1 MAHSLIIG
9 MTQSGKSTL
18 ARQMVAAYRRNGV
31 HSLVLDPLEDPAWR
45 NSGAKIL
52 TADGEYF
59 LSLMLKTRQCAI
71 FVDESGEAIGR
82 YSGEMKKLATRS
94 RHYGHNAHFIS
105 QRAVDIDKTIRD
117 QCTDLFCFRVSKKDA
132 ETLADEYGYE
142 ELLGAFQLNQ
152 GEFIKCGRFTKPQK
166 IRLFLP
172 K

>member
-9 MTQSGKSTL
+9 MTMSGKTSL
-18 ARQMVAAYRRNGV
+18 ARKLVGEYQKNNIS
-31 HSLVLDPLEDPAWR
+31 SLVLDPLEDPAW
-45 NSGAKIL
+45 SQAGARWQ
-52 TADGEYF
+52 TADGELF
-59 LSLMLKTRQCAI
+59 LQNVFRARNCAI

-117 QCTDLFCFRVSKKDA
+117 QCANLFCFRVSKKDA

-142 ELLGAFQLNQ
+142 ELLDCSRLEK
-152 GEFIKCGRFTKPQK
+152 GEFVKCGRFLQPQR
-166 IRLFLP
+166 IRLF
-172 K
+172 